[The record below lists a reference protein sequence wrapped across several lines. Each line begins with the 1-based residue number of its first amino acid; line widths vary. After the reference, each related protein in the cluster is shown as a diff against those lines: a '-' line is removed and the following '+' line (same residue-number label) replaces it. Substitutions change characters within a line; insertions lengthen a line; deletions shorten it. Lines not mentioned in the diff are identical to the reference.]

1 MKFFIKKRLNIVRPW
16 PIITNEASEVNQ
28 MNINQLKAFLGEKPP
43 HLGNEGSIQ
52 NQLRESG
59 LQQAASF
66 QATQIQSKGDQFS
79 SSSTFGVRV
88 YANSLNSTLE
98 INSRKPDFSVKKS
111 AQPATPTFDFEEV
124 AKNVLKFVGGA
135 LKSAKAK
142 GADEAELNKLF
153 EQATSGV
160 LKGIKLAEKDL
171 AGFMN
176 DEIRTGIDSSK
187 KLIDEGIEKLKQD
200 IFSKQDSQLVT
211 NTDSVV
217 ATTQVSVS
225 QQQSGQLLIKTKD
238 GDEVSL
244 SFDDFRRFEL
254 NQQVLLQKQNA
265 SAEKE
270 NKQPD
275 VADKSKSAAVASPAA
290 ADVSKAPTTEVAETD
305 KAEPVAEDNTQA
317 KPVNTVKQNS
327 VYLES
332 SSLSFSITGELDED
346 ELKAIGKLVA
356 DANDLADEFFNGD
369 IETAYKQAL
378 KLGFDDQELTSFAL
392 QLTKVENTQVIKAY
406 ETVSH
411 YDQDNATNE
420 PAKAVKPV
428 AHYLDK
434 MLGVVE
440 ESRLKLQDGSEY
452 ENLINEL
459 INRMGEVHTPDL
471 IHAINRFHSFN
482 QRLLDNLPLTFKAE

>member
-1 MKFFIKKRLNIVRPW
+1 
-16 PIITNEASEVNQ
+16 

-43 HLGNEGSIQ
+43 YLGNESSIQ
-52 NQLRESG
+52 NQMRESG

-66 QATQIQSKGDQFS
+66 QTNQTRAKTDQFS

-88 YANSLNSTLE
+88 FANALHSSLE
-98 INSRKPDFSVKKS
+98 INSRKPDFSISKS
-111 AQPATPTFDFEEV
+111 AQPATPVFDFEEV

-135 LKSAKAK
+135 LKNAKSK
-142 GADEAELNKLF
+142 GADDAELTKLF
-153 EQATSGV
+153 EQASSGV
-160 LKGIKLAEKDL
+160 LKGIKMAEKDL

-187 KLIDEGIEKLKQD
+187 KLIEEGIEKLKQD
-200 IFSKQDSQLVT
+200 IFSKVENK
-211 NTDSVV
+211 NTDNAMSV
-217 ATTQVSVS
+217 ASTTKINVS
-225 QQQSGQLLIKTKD
+225 QEQSGQLLIKTKD
-238 GDEVSL
+238 GDEVTL
-244 SFDDFRRFEL
+244 SFEDVRRFEL
-254 NQQVLLQKQNA
+254 NQQLSLQKQNSLTEKKA
-265 SAEKE
+265 GSTDGEQSSQPTAVSKPVIENTATEAAPVIADAE
-270 NKQPD
+270 Q
-275 VADKSKSAAVASPAA
+275 AAVPIEN
-290 ADVSKAPTTEVAETD
+290 TTEV
-305 KAEPVAEDNTQA
+305 KPQA
-317 KPVNTVKQNS
+317 TVTQNS
-327 VYLES
+327 IYYES
-332 SSLSFSITGELDED
+332 NALNFSVSGELDEN

-369 IETAYKQAL
+369 IETAYRQAL

-411 YDQDNATNE
+411 YDQENSNNE

-452 ENLINEL
+452 ENMINEL

-471 IHAINRFHSFN
+471 IHAINRFHTFN
-482 QRLLDNLPLTFKAE
+482 QKLFDNLPLTFKA

>member
-1 MKFFIKKRLNIVRPW
+1 
-16 PIITNEASEVNQ
+16 

-43 HLGNEGSIQ
+43 HLGSEGSIQ
-52 NQLRESG
+52 NQMRESG
-59 LQQAASF
+59 LRQAASF
-66 QATQIQSKGDQFS
+66 QAGQVQPKADQFS

-88 YANSLNSTLE
+88 YANALHSTLE
-98 INSRKPDFSVKKS
+98 INSRRPDFSVNKS
-111 AQPATPTFDFEEV
+111 AKPAIPAFDFEEV

-135 LKSAKAK
+135 LKNAQAK
-142 GADEAELNKLF
+142 GADDAELTKLF
-153 EQATSGV
+153 EQASSGV
-160 LKGIKLAEKDL
+160 LKGIKMAEKDL

-176 DEIRTGIDSSK
+176 GEIRSGIDNSK

-200 IFSKQDSQLVT
+200 IFGKQKNQAASDSLLV
-211 NTDSVV
+211 
-217 ATTQVSVS
+217 AGTTQITVSE
-225 QQQSGQLLIKTKD
+225 QKSGQLVIKTKD

-244 SFDDFRRFEL
+244 TFEDARRFEL
-254 NQQVLLQKQNA
+254 NQQLLLRQQNTLT
-265 SAEKE
+265 EKE
-270 NKQPD
+270 GKNPDDEKISQPATVKKPVIEKTATETAPDKTQLEQAALQNEKKPD
-275 VADKSKSAAVASPAA
+275 VGSQSTVA
-290 ADVSKAPTTEVAETD
+290 
-305 KAEPVAEDNTQA
+305 
-317 KPVNTVKQNS
+317 QNS
-327 VYLES
+327 IYYES
-332 SSLSFSITGELDED
+332 LALSFSVSGELDAD

-369 IETAYKQAL
+369 IETAYNQAL

-411 YDQDNATNE
+411 YDQENTNNE

-434 MLGVVE
+434 MLDVVE
-440 ESRLKLQDGSEY
+440 ESRIKLQDGSEY
-452 ENLINEL
+452 ESMINEL

-482 QRLLDNLPLTFKAE
+482 QKLFDNLPLSFKAE

>member
-1 MKFFIKKRLNIVRPW
+1 
-16 PIITNEASEVNQ
+16 
-28 MNINQLKAFLGEKPP
+28 MNINQLKAFLGDKPP
-43 HLGNEGSIQ
+43 HLGNEGSVQ

-59 LQQAASF
+59 FKQAASF
-66 QATQIQSKGDQFS
+66 QAGQTQAKSDQFS

-88 YANSLNSTLE
+88 YANALHSTLE
-98 INSRKPDFSVKKS
+98 INSRKPDFSVKQATQS
-111 AQPATPTFDFEEV
+111 STPTFDFEEV

-135 LKSAKAK
+135 LKNAKAK
-142 GADEAELNKLF
+142 GADDAELTKLF
-153 EQATSGV
+153 EQASSGV
-160 LKGIKLAEKDL
+160 LKGIKMAEKDL

-176 DEIRTGIDSSK
+176 DEIRTGIDNSK

-200 IFSKQDSQLVT
+200 IFSKQESKNANDAESVT
-211 NTDSVV
+211 
-217 ATTQVSVS
+217 ATTQISVS
-225 QQQSGQLLIKTKD
+225 QQQSGQLLIRTKD
-238 GDEVSL
+238 GDEVRL
-244 SFDDFRRFEL
+244 SFEDVRRFEL
-254 NQQVLLQKQNA
+254 NQQLVLQQQNA
-265 SAEKE
+265 EIDSKK
-270 NKQPD
+270 KQL
-275 VADKSKSAAVASPAA
+275 ADDEGSKSD
-290 ADVSKAPTTEVAETD
+290 ADRQSVAENEA
-305 KAEPVAEDNTQA
+305 AESREEKVENNDTKLAQSKDNQDQ
-317 KPVNTVKQNS
+317 VSGSLNQNS
-327 VYLES
+327 VYVKSNALN
-332 SSLSFSITGELDED
+332 FSVSGELDEE
-346 ELKAIGKLVA
+346 ELKAIGKLVS

-411 YDQDNATNE
+411 YDQESGNNE

-440 ESRLKLQDGSEY
+440 ESRLKLQDGNDY
-452 ENLINEL
+452 ENMINEL

-482 QRLLDNLPLTFKAE
+482 QKLFDNLPLSFKAD

>member
-1 MKFFIKKRLNIVRPW
+1 
-16 PIITNEASEVNQ
+16 

-52 NQLRESG
+52 NQMRESG

-66 QATQIQSKGDQFS
+66 QAKQTQLKADQFS

-88 YANSLNSTLE
+88 YANSLHSTLE
-98 INSRKPDFSVKKS
+98 INNRKPDFSVGKS
-111 AQPATPTFDFEEV
+111 AKPATPAFDFEEV
-124 AKNVLKFVGGA
+124 AKNVLNFVGGA
-135 LKSAKAK
+135 LKNAKAK

-176 DEIRTGIDSSK
+176 DEIRNGIDSSK
-187 KLIDEGIEKLKQD
+187 KLIDEGIEKLKQQ
-200 IFSKQDSQLVT
+200 IFGKQDNQETLNSE
-211 NTDSVV
+211 SVV
-217 ATTQVSVS
+217 STTQISVS

-244 SFDDFRRFEL
+244 SFEDFRRFEL
-254 NQQVLLQKQNA
+254 TQQLMLQKQNA
-265 SAEKE
+265 SAEFAEKDKE
-270 NKQPD
+270 QVETKEKPQPTL
-275 VADKSKSAAVASPAA
+275 VNSATSEN
-290 ADVSKAPTTEVAETD
+290 DQAEANTD
-305 KAEPVAEDNTQA
+305 TTQA
-317 KPVNTVKQNS
+317 AQSVAQDERKQEVKPQALATQNS
-327 VYLES
+327 IYYES
-332 SSLSFSITGELDED
+332 NALSFSVSGELDED

-411 YDQDNATNE
+411 YDQENTSNE

-440 ESRLKLQDGSEY
+440 ESRLKLQDGKEF
-452 ENLINEL
+452 ENMINEL

-482 QRLLDNLPLTFKAE
+482 QKLLDNLPLTFKAE